1 MIIHNSLFFLRKFAF
16 YLPPVAMSDLQNFL
30 LFQLTV
36 IRPEG
41 KSQEM
46 PLMPRFLGMSESS
59 ELVGRVPRDGLSSE
73 NRRGHSE
80 P

>member
-16 YLPPVAMSDLQNFL
+16 YLPPVAISDLQNFL
-30 LFQLTV
+30 LFQL
-36 IRPEG
+36 RPEA

-59 ELVGRVPRDGLSSE
+59 ELVGRVPGDSLSSE